1 MISCCWNAHV
11 MWNRNWAKSMQHI
24 VLFVFPFFCAD
35 FSRNKYIYGRLIKL
49 KNTFFLCQKSVS
61 WLFFVV
67 PERKIIKFIHKIFVI
82 LSQTQKTIELL
93 HLENALPVIGKSVFC
108 FGRGGQAAETHGAWH
123 CHSREYTLQ
132 LKVFLFYLN
141 NHGKYRHKTKQVY
154 AGDRTL
160 QSWSMVWVVSCM
172 FTD

>member
-1 MISCCWNAHV
+1 M
-11 MWNRNWAKSMQHI
+11 
-24 VLFVFPFFCAD
+24 
-35 FSRNKYIYGRLIKL
+35 
-49 KNTFFLCQKSVS
+49 
-61 WLFFVV
+61 

-108 FGRGGQAAETHGAWH
+108 FGGGAGCRDTWCLALPFTAVYFTIESVSMFVGELILRTQ
-123 CHSREYTLQ
+123 
-132 LKVFLFYLN
+132 YLN

-154 AGDRTL
+154 AGEQTL
-160 QSWSMVWVVSCM
+160 QSWSMIWVVSCM

>member
-1 MISCCWNAHV
+1 M
-11 MWNRNWAKSMQHI
+11 
-24 VLFVFPFFCAD
+24 
-35 FSRNKYIYGRLIKL
+35 
-49 KNTFFLCQKSVS
+49 
-61 WLFFVV
+61 

-82 LSQTQKTIELL
+82 LSQTQKTVELL
-93 HLENALPVIGKSVFC
+93 HLENALPAIGKSVFC
-108 FGRGGQAAETHGAWH
+108 FWGGTGCRDTWYLALPFMAVYFTIE
-123 CHSREYTLQ
+123 S
-132 LKVFLFYLN
+132 VFIFVGELILRTQNLN

>member
-24 VLFVFPFFCAD
+24 VLFVFPFFCVD
-35 FSRNKYIYGRLIKL
+35 FSRNKYIYGRPVKL
-49 KNTFFLCQKSVS
+49 KNKFFLCQKSVS

-82 LSQTQKTIELL
+82 LTQTQKTIELL

-108 FGRGGQAAETHGAWH
+108 FGGG
-123 CHSREYTLQ
+123 RLQ
-132 LKVFLFYLN
+132 RHMVPGTAIYSSILYNWKCFYVCRRADFAN
-141 NHGKYRHKTKQVY
+141 TIP
-154 AGDRTL
+154 
-160 QSWSMVWVVSCM
+160 
-172 FTD
+172 